1 MDQKS
6 DSNDAPVGAAND
18 HGRASDH
25 PLIARLEK
33 LLNDPKGT
41 LDPILASELLA
52 ALRGLHRDT
61 ESLRRRYDS
70 LFNAVPDPISIIDSD
85 GRVVDLNRA
94 GEMAYRRPREEIVG
108 KLVHVINPDL
118 PQDHMG
124 PVLDALARDETYVVE
139 VSNTRGDGSRF
150 PVEVHSAAYHD
161 GPHRHIIAVARDLSR
176 RREAELN
183 YHALLVAIDKGVLFQ
198 GFDGR
203 VLSANPAAYRLLGL
217 DDRLDVTAGLRFDD
231 WLVIDHR
238 GYPIS
243 FRDMPPMRALASG
256 KIVESTLLGLY
267 HHRRKQLTWVS
278 ATSVPQFQPG
288 AERPHQVISLFSDVT
303 ELKRDSALFLRAQAL
318 ARIGGWEWDGGRG
331 RLYLTDEALRIIGRR
346 DDPPRTLAGVVEQI
360 APANRLQVEDA
371 IESVIRDGGGFDLE
385 VQVVRPDGESHWAR
399 LIGQAEG
406 RAPMSARI
414 TGTLQDITQR
424 RQIEEALRSQARTD
438 PLTGLFNRDG
448 ILTELERRLGNEEGG
463 TTVIY
468 IDLDRFKLVNDL
480 LGHSAGDHMLVN
492 AARRLERCIGDAG
505 LLARFGGDEF
515 LVITDANEQPE
526 VAEALA
532 ENITRAFSDSFRY
545 AGEEFTITTSVGLAR
560 HPDHGRT
567 VQQLVNNADAAM
579 YDAKRRGRNTWQLF
593 NPELAR
599 QQHDRVQIE
608 AQLRRALD
616 NQEFRLVYQPLVSL
630 ADGRVRTAEA
640 LIRWNNPQLGE
651 IRPDHFISHAETTGD
666 IVRIGAWVIET
677 ACRQIAAWRAA
688 GMELERVAVNVSY
701 RQFLTEDLAQ
711 TIANALADHGLPGS
725 SLELEFTERVLIEDA
740 PDTLNTFESLR
751 QLGVV
756 LTIDDFGEG
765 YSALNYLRRLP
776 IHGLKL
782 AHSFLQGVPGND
794 SDVAICQAVAGI
806 ARSLGLDVVAE
817 GIESPA
823 QRDFLL
829 SLGIHTGQGFLF
841 SPGLDPDGFAAYL
854 RQSLLQG
861 RTGGLVESRA
871 SD

>member
-1 MDQKS
+1 MQADKQTS
-6 DSNDAPVGAAND
+6 SGQDGTPPEDRQARDRVLLDRLERQLIDGAAAPD
-18 HGRASDH
+18 
-25 PLIARLEK
+25 ARFL
-33 LLNDPKGT
+33 
-41 LDPILASELLA
+41 SELLA
-52 ALRGLHRDT
+52 CLRGLQREAD
-61 ESLRRRYDS
+61 SLRVRYDG
-70 LFNAVPDPISIIDSD
+70 LFNAVPDPISILDAS
-85 GRVVDLNRA
+85 GRVLDLNRA
-94 GEMAYRRPREEIVG
+94 GERAYRRPRDEIVG
-108 KLVHVINPDL
+108 QLVHVINPDL
-118 PQDHMG
+118 PEDHMN
-124 PVLDALARDETYVVE
+124 PVMDALSRGDTYVVE
-139 VSNTRGDGSRF
+139 VNNMRADGTRF
-150 PVEVHSAAYHD
+150 PVEVHSASIQD
-161 GPHRHIIAVARDLSR
+161 GPHQHVIAVARDLSR
-176 RREAELN
+176 RHEAELN

-203 VLSANPAAYRLLGL
+203 VLSANPAAYRILGL
-217 DDRLDVTAGLRFDD
+217 DEGLDVAAGLRFDD

-243 FRDMPPMRALASG
+243 FREMPPVRALATG
-256 KIVESTLLGLY
+256 KLVESTLLGLY
-267 HHRRKQLTWVS
+267 HHRRKQLTWVT
-278 ATSVPQFQPG
+278 ATSVPQFKPG
-288 AERPHQVISLFSDVT
+288 ADTPHQVISLFSDVT

-318 ARIGGWEWDGGRG
+318 ARIGGWEWDGGRN

-346 DDPPRTLAGVVEQI
+346 DDPPRTLAGVMTQI
-360 APANRLQVEDA
+360 ADSHRRQVEDA

-399 LIGQAEG
+399 LIGQSEG

-448 ILTELERRLGNEEGG
+448 ILGELERRLGDGPAG

-480 LGHSAGDHMLVN
+480 LGHSAGDHLLVN
-492 AARRLERCIGDAG
+492 AARRLERCIGEHG
-505 LLARFGGDEF
+505 ILARFGGDEF
-515 LVITDANEQPE
+515 LV
-526 VAEALA
+526 VAQTGDDPARGEALA
-532 ENITRAFSDSFRY
+532 DEITRAFGDSFRY

-560 HPDHGRT
+560 HPEHGRS

-579 YDAKRRGRNTWQLF
+579 YDAKRRGRNTWQVF
-593 NPELAR
+593 NPELA
-599 QQHDRVQIE
+599 QKQHDRVQIE

-640 LIRWNNPQLGE
+640 LIRWHSPILGE

-677 ACRQIAAWRAA
+677 ACRQMATWRAA
-688 GMELERVAVNVSY
+688 GFALERVAVNVSY
-701 RQFLTEDLAQ
+701 RQFLNEDLVQ
-711 TIANALADHGLPGS
+711 VVRDALRDHGLPGS
-725 SLELEFTERVLIEDA
+725 ALELEFTERVLIEDA
-740 PDTLNTFESLR
+740 PDTLHTFEALR
-751 QLGVV
+751 ALGVV

-782 AHSFLQGVPGND
+782 AHSFLQGVPGNE

-806 ARSLGLDVVAE
+806 ARGLRLDVVAE
-817 GIESPA
+817 GVESPA

-829 SLGIHTGQGFLF
+829 GLGIGTGQGFLF
-841 SPGLDPDGFAAYL
+841 SPGLEPDSFCDFL
-854 RQSLLQG
+854 RQA
-861 RTGGLVESRA
+861 GLCNVTP
-871 SD
+871 